1 MHNTVMIVVDAQRV
15 DLVFAKFIKIILL
28 TLPEYYGH
36 FTNIDVN
43 KYDGNWCGYYLPTFH
58 YVLVDDCHILI
69 SIWSGMFMPKADHM
83 SQFMYDNSKL
93 ITILS
98 D

>member
-15 DLVFAKFIKIILL
+15 DLVFAKFVKIILL

-43 KYDGNWCGYYLPTFH
+43 KYDGN
-58 YVLVDDCHILI
+58 
-69 SIWSGMFMPKADHM
+69 
-83 SQFMYDNSKL
+83 
-93 ITILS
+93 
-98 D
+98 